1 MINVI
6 FNNVHRD
13 QKSSLEW
20 KKDGIQVNQFNSS
33 KRRHIRPRIEQSG
46 DAIVADSFD
55 RMTKLDLWP
64 GSEVTGE
71 DRCPPREGRKG
82 GSADQRAA
90 YLN

>member
-20 KKDGIQVNQFNSS
+20 KKDGIQ
-33 KRRHIRPRIEQSG
+33 
-46 DAIVADSFD
+46 IVTDSFD